1 MRSPGLPPSQQQQQ
15 QFTQQK
21 QLQQQTASSRSSVP
35 IHKPS
40 AFTFSAKSIYG
51 KFKENI
57 FLIFVI

>member
-15 QFTQQK
+15 QQLTQQK

-51 KFKENI
+51 NEKI
-57 FLIFVI
+57 FYLLKI